1 MKESS
6 QKPLF
11 LNAVEI
17 GGVVGRSAVTGV
29 GDTRVCR
36 FSVLVEE
43 ATTDRS
49 GNPFIEC
56 LWLNVTAWEG
66 KDTGPVENIVKGA
79 NVHLKGRIR
88 CYRYTAADGTDR
100 TSWDVIAKEVRVL

>member
-1 MKESS
+1 MNQSKE
-6 QKPLF
+6 PVF
-11 LNAVEI
+11 LNSIELKGI
-17 GGVVGRSAVTGV
+17 VGRSAVTGV

-36 FSVLVEE
+36 FSVLVED
-43 ATTDRS
+43 AATDRS
-49 GNPFIEC
+49 GNPLIEC

-88 CYRYTAADGTDR
+88 CCRYTAADGTDR
-100 TSWDVIAKEVRVL
+100 TSWEVIAKEVRVL